1 MDKKTGIISNSLLW
15 FGASVSI
22 AEILTGAIIA
32 PLGFSKGL
40 IAILIGHTIGFV
52 LMYLAGLI
60 GAKTELASIK
70 SSRISFGKYGSY
82 GFSIM
87 NILQLIGWTAVMIIG
102 GGAAIDHIVQTLFG
116 YSNVPLWSMI
126 IGLLIIVWVLI
137 GVKNLGKVNIFAVG
151 GLFVL
156 TIILSSVVFKGDGAM
171 AVEGQMSFGT
181 AIELS
186 VAMPLSWLPLISDY
200 TKYSKKPI
208 SGTLASAIAYFIGS
222 SWMYIIGL
230 GAAIYVG
237 NIDIAVILL
246 ASGLGVAAMLIVTLS
261 TVTTTYLDVYSSSE
275 SYMNIDKKAKE
286 KIVGVIVCIVGTV
299 IAIFT
304 PITQY
309 ESFLL
314 LIGSVFAPMITILI
328 VDFYIFKK
336 QDISDEINVTNL
348 IVWAIGFAVY
358 RIFMN
363 QGFAIGSTI
372 PVIIV
377 VAIICLIVNGIKS
390 KWLKA

>member
-1 MDKKTGIISNSLLW
+1 LDKKTGIISNSLLW